1 MIEILYEDKSI
12 IVCVKPSGMLS
23 ERSDD
28 AKSLPMMIER
38 ERGLSELF
46 VVHRLDREVF
56 GVMVYAK
63 DSTSAQKLS
72 RAIAERKFD
81 KEYLAIVEGKMDE
94 KEGVLKDLLL
104 RDQRKNKTYVVD
116 RKRKG
121 VKDASLEYETLG
133 KAEGSSLLR
142 IKLHTGRT
150 HQIRVQFASRGCPIE
165 GDRKYGS
172 RVKAQG
178 IALCSYKVGF
188 ENPESGRYMSFR
200 YLPMGNEAWTRFDK
214 EINGLDDR

>member
-1 MIEILYEDKSI
+1 MIEILYEDKGI

-28 AKSLPMMIER
+28 AKSLPSLIES
-38 ERGLSELF
+38 ERGLGELF

-63 DSTSAQKLS
+63 DSVCAQKLS
-72 RAIAERKFD
+72 RSIAERKFY
-81 KEYLAIVEGKMDE
+81 KEYLAIVEGEME
-94 KEGVLKDLLL
+94 ERAGVLKDLLL

-116 RKRKG
+116 RNRKG
-121 VKDASLEYETLG
+121 VKEASLEYETLG
-133 KAEGSSLLR
+133 TAEGSSLLG

-150 HQIRVQFASRGCPIE
+150 HQIRVQFASRRCPVE

-172 RVKAQG
+172 KLKRQG
-178 IALCSYKVGF
+178 IALCSYRVGF
-188 ENPESGRYMSFR
+188 EHPVSGKYMSFK
-200 YLPMGNEAWTRFDK
+200 YLPTDNTEWTRFEK
-214 EINGLDDR
+214 EINGLGNS

>member
-28 AKSLPMMIER
+28 AKSLPMAIER
-38 ERGLSELF
+38 ERELSELF

-63 DSTSAQKLS
+63 DSVSAQKLS
-72 RAIAERKFD
+72 KSIAERRFD
-81 KEYLAIVEGKMDE
+81 KEYLAIVEGEMDE
-94 KEGVLKDLLL
+94 RTGVLKDLLF
-104 RDQRKNKTYVVD
+104 RDQRKNKTYVVE
-116 RKRKG
+116 RNRKG

-188 ENPESGRYMSFR
+188 ENPVSGGYMSFR

>member
-63 DSTSAQKLS
+63 SSKAAARLSEQLKTCDVTGIDAQWS
-72 RAIAERKFD
+72 VCHGSIGRVFD
-81 KEYLAIVEGKMDE
+81 DHG
-94 KEGVLKDLLL
+94 
-104 RDQRKNKTYVVD
+104 
-116 RKRKG
+116 
-121 VKDASLEYETLG
+121 
-133 KAEGSSLLR
+133 
-142 IKLHTGRT
+142 
-150 HQIRVQFASRGCPIE
+150 
-165 GDRKYGS
+165 
-172 RVKAQG
+172 
-178 IALCSYKVGF
+178 
-188 ENPESGRYMSFR
+188 
-200 YLPMGNEAWTRFDK
+200 
-214 EINGLDDR
+214 